1 MSSSNKNQFNSC
13 QEEDDDDDEN
23 KNQRICLADDIHQ
36 VLDRLNQFHT
46 NESKFLKDLKEW
58 SNEAHDTVDKFYKS
72 KHDEYIRRTK
82 EDIDRSKEILNSL
95 TSDHD
100 ASEDYLDWANNV
112 IQSIHQQIDDFEQVK
127 SIFSPLKIDNCLI
140 NYPSRISDLRR
151 HSSPVKELFS
161 DILLSSSSISHFN
174 TNQSNKI
181 SFVNLKVPTHMIK
194 LQSDNWYSLSA
205 NQTSLVVSEKT
216 NLYLIDQSF
225 TIIEKKSFIQI
236 GIKDICWSN
245 ILSRFIIISPKN
257 IYTLDDKLIESE
269 LSSINSIKNYPW
281 ERGTC
286 CDTTLFISTFGEN
299 PFIIELTLFSYH
311 LIILF

>member
-281 ERGTC
+281 E
-286 CDTTLFISTFGEN
+286 L
-299 PFIIELTLFSYH
+299 
-311 LIILF
+311 

>member
-205 NQTSLVVSEKT
+205 KH
-216 NLYLIDQSF
+216 I
-225 TIIEKKSFIQI
+225 
-236 GIKDICWSN
+236 
-245 ILSRFIIISPKN
+245 R
-257 IYTLDDKLIESE
+257 
-269 LSSINSIKNYPW
+269 
-281 ERGTC
+281 
-286 CDTTLFISTFGEN
+286 
-299 PFIIELTLFSYH
+299 
-311 LIILF
+311 